1 MLASVGV
8 KAWSGKEDT
17 TLLSIEVCRSQEKPV
32 ILQGACP
39 GRLLMN
45 TYGNR
50 NESDITILKSRCT
63 CKAHNII
70 AAVGE

>member
-1 MLASVGV
+1 MNLKTWLVIVAFEIIVDDI
-8 KAWSGKEDT
+8 EDC
-17 TLLSIEVCRSQEKPV
+17 ISQEKPV

-50 NESDITILKSRCT
+50 K
-63 CKAHNII
+63 
-70 AAVGE
+70 